1 MKPAACLSR
10 RDIKLAEWLY
20 EDGIGEE
27 RAILAENGRIIEAR
41 IAPHDGIKSGLIAQV
56 QLVKQLIAGKRGI
69 ARLPDG
75 AELLVSPLPTGVTE
89 GGSMTIEV
97 TRAAIDEKSRFK
109 LPLARPASD
118 QVPQPAPRL
127 REIIGDAALCHAQG
141 VDRFSEYG
149 WHEVIEEAQSGEVA
163 FSGGSLLISVTP
175 AMTLID
181 VDGDLPPF
189 ALAQAAATAAARAI
203 RRLDIQGNIGIDF
216 PGVADKPQRQAV
228 AEAFDAAMTGPFERT
243 SVNGFG
249 FLQLI
254 KRRTGPSLLEMMQHQ
269 RIMHTAAASLRL
281 AERDGRVGPLTLA
294 AHPAI
299 VTALSARP
307 EWMAELARRT
317 GRAVSL
323 RADAKLAI
331 GGYYAE

>member
-1 MKPAACLSR
+1 M
-10 RDIKLAEWLY
+10 AEWFY

-27 RAILAENGRIIEAR
+27 RAILVEQGRIIEAR
-41 IAPHDGIKSGLIAQV
+41 IAPHDGIKAGLVAET

-69 ARLPDG
+69 ARLAGG
-75 AELLVSPLPTGVTE
+75 ADVLVSPLPAGVTE
-89 GGSMTIEV
+89 GGSFIIEV

-109 LPLARPASD
+109 LPLARPAVD
-118 QVPQPAPRL
+118 KAPRL
-127 REIIGDAALCHAQG
+127 APTLREFIGDAAICRPHEA
-141 VDRFSEYG
+141 DRFSEFG
-149 WHEVIEEAQSGEVA
+149 WHEVIEEALTGEVTFA
-163 FSGGSLLISVTP
+163 GGSLQISVTP

-189 ALAQAAATAAARAI
+189 ALAQAAATAAALAI

-216 PGVADKPQRQAV
+216 PGVADKIQRQAI
-228 AEAFDAAMTGPFERT
+228 AEAFDGAMIGPFERT
-243 SVNGFG
+243 AVNGFG
-249 FLQLI
+249 FLQLV

-269 RIMHTAAASLRL
+269 RIVRAAAASLGM
-281 AERDGRVGPLTLA
+281 AERDGRAGPMTLT

-299 VTALSARP
+299 VAALFARP
-307 EWMAELARRT
+307 EWTDELARRT

-323 RADAKLAI
+323 RADAKMAI